1 MIDIKPGKCISA
13 WQAEGVPSLV
23 FVEKLVDLLKFNVLY
38 CMKKVWKS
46 YLVKCRKE
54 PRIEC

>member
-38 CMKKVWKS
+38 CMKKV
-46 YLVKCRKE
+46 
-54 PRIEC
+54 